1 MYGPG
6 SKDTRVLV
14 PVSPLPTPV
23 KTSYLLLDSD
33 KIKLEIPVYA
43 FRHFYSNSIRVILCL
58 LNLIKSCGFKGLL
71 TINYHMKKRPISLV
85 TREMQ
90 IKTTMPY
97 HYTPVKM
104 ATKN

>member
-43 FRHFYSNSIRVILCL
+43 FKTLLQQFNKSNFMSVES
-58 LNLIKSCGFKGLL
+58 N
-71 TINYHMKKRPISLV
+71 
-85 TREMQ
+85 
-90 IKTTMPY
+90 
-97 HYTPVKM
+97 
-104 ATKN
+104 